1 MMHFYNIYVGFAFF
15 DHRRPLEKHTPDR
28 EKLLA
33 ISGNISMQKTC
44 FVFNHTVYC
53 IYFLLLTF
61 FVLTLILSL
70 VLLVC
75 ALQQECEG

>member
-15 DHRRPLEKHTPDR
+15 DHRRPLGKHTPDR

-53 IYFLLLTF
+53 IYFLLTF